1 MVVKSGLQKFVVE
14 IPGSKIL
21 GLQKNQGWIFQRL
34 VEKNSRVENLGVEM
48 SCNLFENVSCG
59 HGTKREDNLHCAS

>member
-21 GLQKNQGWIFQRL
+21 GLKKNQGWIFQRL
-34 VEKNSRVENLGVEM
+34 VEKNSRVENFGVEM